1 MIYITILGNRQKL
14 NWLYLAIKIVVGKLV
29 EKREG
34 FVLAKNCLKEN
45 DQRDLRLS
53 DAGEYSVRSLIIMR
67 SHLRQLGST
76 RAVHKA

>member
-1 MIYITILGNRQKL
+1 M
-14 NWLYLAIKIVVGKLV
+14 